1 MVDYREQAGLLDLRA
16 QLYNAWLSYRQ
27 GSAAAVKLR
36 DEVLP
41 ALTRALDETQQAYE
55 RGRYSYRDWIA
66 AQRDLLDAR
75 LAAIDAASSALL
87 HQAPLGVDAAQAQL
101 LLGAL
106 LSVALLW

>member
-1 MVDYREQAGLLDLRA
+1 MRGQVL
-16 QLYNAWLSYRQ
+16 
-27 GSAAAVKLR
+27 VKLR

-87 HQAPLGVDAAQAQL
+87 HQALIEQLTGTALTNPPGAADE
-101 LLGAL
+101 
-106 LSVALLW
+106 